1 MIVGISD
8 DDNYLIY
15 ADDGLLRVFT
25 EQTLPDEIKSK
36 LTMIKAAGKDL
47 YPIDHSI
54 YNTTPHEEMRE
65 IGWAKVNDMYCVVLS
80 KDTLSKLRG
89 GR

>member
-15 ADDGLLRVFT
+15 AADGLLRVFT
-25 EQTLPDEIKSK
+25 DETLPDEIKSR

>member
-1 MIVGISD
+1 MIVSKKD
-8 DDNYLIY
+8 DSYEVFINDYYVRL
-15 ADDGLLRVFT
+15 FT
-25 EQTLPDEIKSK
+25 EQTLPDEIKSR